1 MSGTRTASLDD
12 IRRMKAAG
20 EVTALAKTATS
31 EDMPEGFWDT
41 AEVKLP
47 QAKEPLSL
55 RVDPDILEFF
65 KEGGAKGYQ
74 TRIHAVLRAYVD
86 AKRG

>member
-1 MSGTRTASLDD
+1 MSNTKTASLED
-12 IRRMKAAG
+12 IRKMHAG
-20 EVTALAKTATS
+20 GQLAKTREGAAAQ
-31 EDMPEGFWDT
+31 DMPDGFWDS
-41 AEVKLP
+41 AEVQMP
-47 QAKEPLSL
+47 RAKEPLNL

-65 KEGGAKGYQ
+65 KDGGAKGYQ